1 MDVMRRG
8 WCWGGRVSV
17 NTYTCRRS
25 VQACQC
31 HTDPEYPCSAPV
43 SHRTVP
49 ERSSCWQA
57 GRPRTCT
64 RVPLVF
70 ATLPDTCVMFTQPCS
85 QPHHHDATGSAPPQT
100 MFTSTHTVS
109 HVFSVHGQHDQ
120 PPGHLIVSN
129 DGAESS
135 VRQISTTVGAHCKR
149 GVTSLRSCGSDGPV
163 VGDVTHGPS
172 PLALLD
178 GSIGARRQG

>member
-1 MDVMRRG
+1 MRRG
-8 WCWGGRVSV
+8 WCWGGRVFIT
-17 NTYTCRRS
+17 TYTCRRS

-49 ERSSCWQA
+49 GRSSCWQA

-120 PPGHLIVSN
+120 PPSHLIVSN
-129 DGAESS
+129 DTAE
-135 VRQISTTVGAHCKR
+135 
-149 GVTSLRSCGSDGPV
+149 GPT
-163 VGDVTHGPS
+163 DINNCRCT
-172 PLALLD
+172 LQ
-178 GSIGARRQG
+178 ARRYIFSELLVRRACRWGCHTWPLPTRPP